1 MPDAA
6 TDQRI
11 IYKGLKIDLALQK
24 VQLSNGSYANREV
37 VLHPGAVALLVELP
51 EDRICLIKNRRYSVR
66 ETLIEVPAGTM
77 DPTESP
83 EETAVRELRE
93 ETGYTGGT
101 IERLGEGW
109 VSPGVFNERMILFR
123 VRGAQPGTQE
133 LQPDEELENL
143 IVTWAEAL
151 AMVTDGR
158 IHDAKTMIALLIGS
172 QRR

>member
-1 MPDAA
+1 
-6 TDQRI
+6 
-11 IYKGLKIDLALQK
+11 
-24 VQLSNGSYANREV
+24 
-37 VLHPGAVALLVELP
+37 
-51 EDRICLIKNRRYSVR
+51 
-66 ETLIEVPAGTM
+66 
-77 DPTESP
+77 
-83 EETAVRELRE
+83 
-93 ETGYTGGT
+93 
-101 IERLGEGW
+101 
-109 VSPGVFNERMILFR
+109 MILFR